1 MQLHRDLDKLKA
13 LVLPRGLVCILLAQ
27 ILWITELHGPCP
39 LLFQINQEEA
49 GKQPFQTAVQTSE
62 ADKSL
67 EKTPKVPLHQPT
79 GDTQTQ
85 DSQEG
90 PPSPLSE
97 ASSGYFSHSVS
108 TATLSE
114 ALAAGSDAVA
124 QPGGQMP
131 AVSDFPAPAVAQVSS
146 SDMPGRSDSSSESCL
161 GTKRESL
168 PAFSLQ
174 SAHSRPKDS
183 TEVNGNDVLKSKSCT
198 SPVTPSEQANDVS
211 VATDAKTFLSTS
223 TPKKELL
230 SKQSMESAGQA
241 RKKEVAS
248 GASEVEFPKPQIR
261 PNQLSQPSIAA
272 SPFKIQ
278 KVKTSEL
285 KSFTSMLGTDP
296 TCSLN
301 IEEQQEG
308 EKSTST
314 ARGQNHNGSEMAEEK
329 LEVTSDSEDA
339 NETPEWLKEGE
350 YVTVGAN
357 KTGTVRYIGPT
368 DFQEGT
374 WVGVELDLPSGKI

>member
-1 MQLHRDLDKLKA
+1 M
-13 LVLPRGLVCILLAQ
+13 
-27 ILWITELHGPCP
+27 TELHGPYP
-39 LLFQINQEEA
+39 LLFQVNQEEV
-49 GKQPFQTAVQTSE
+49 GKQPFETAVQTSE
-62 ADKSL
+62 VDKSP
-67 EKTPKVPLHQPT
+67 EKTPKVPLQQPT
-79 GDTQTQ
+79 GDTQVQ

-124 QPGGQMP
+124 QAGGQTP
-131 AVSDFPAPAVAQVSS
+131 AVGEFPTPAVAQVSS
-146 SDMPGRSDSSSESCL
+146 SDTPGHSDGSSETCL
-161 GTKRESL
+161 STKRESL

-174 SAHSRPKDS
+174 SAHARAKDS
-183 TEVNGNDVLKSKSCT
+183 TEVNGNDALKSKSCT
-198 SPVTPSEQANDVS
+198 SPVTQSERANDAS

-230 SKQSMESAGQA
+230 STQSVESAGQA
-241 RKKEVAS
+241 RKKEITS
-248 GASEVEFPKPQIR
+248 GASELGFPKPQIH
-261 PNQLSQPSIAA
+261 PDQLSQPSVAA

-301 IEEQQEG
+301 TEEQQEG

-314 ARGQNHNGSEMAEEK
+314 ARGLNHNGSEMAEEK

-339 NETPEWLKEGE
+339 NEIPEWLKEGE

-374 WVGVELDLPSGKI
+374 WVGVELDLPSGNV

>member
-1 MQLHRDLDKLKA
+1 M
-13 LVLPRGLVCILLAQ
+13 
-27 ILWITELHGPCP
+27 
-39 LLFQINQEEA
+39 
-49 GKQPFQTAVQTSE
+49 QTSE
-62 ADKSL
+62 VDKSP
-67 EKTPKVPLHQPT
+67 EKPPKVPLQQPS
-79 GDTQTQ
+79 GDTQAQ

-124 QPGGQMP
+124 QPGSQMP
-131 AVSDFPAPAVAQVSS
+131 AASDFPAPAVSQVPY
-146 SDMPGRSDSSSESCL
+146 SDMPGHSDSSSESCL
-161 GTKRESL
+161 STKRENL

-174 SAHSRPKDS
+174 STHARPKDS
-183 TEVNGNDVLKSKSCT
+183 TEVNGNDALKSKSCIP
-198 SPVTPSEQANDVS
+198 PVTQSEQGNDAS

-230 SKQSMESAGQA
+230 SKQSMESAGQV
-241 RKKEVAS
+241 RKKEMAS
-248 GASEVEFPKPQIR
+248 GSSELGFPKPQIH
-261 PNQLSQPSIAA
+261 PEQLSQPGVAA

-296 TCSLN
+296 MYSLN
-301 IEEQQEG
+301 TEEQQEG

-314 ARGQNHNGSEMAEEK
+314 TRGLNHNGSETAEEK
-329 LEVTSDSEDA
+329 LEVASDSEDA
-339 NETPEWLKEGE
+339 NEIPEWLKEGE

-357 KTGTVRYIGPT
+357 KTGIVRYIGPT

-374 WVGVELDLPSGKI
+374 WVGVELDLPSGKIYRQHVRICSVSV